1 MLLSEPGRTPYD
13 INFSIFGFPVRVHP
27 LFFLMPLL
35 LGFSIIQVASEVG
48 LNTGVAIV
56 VLVVVFFLSILV
68 HELGHTFAFRM
79 FGIPSRIMLYWMG
92 GLAIPGSNN
101 VWSQSGVQ
109 RLRSNQQ
116 IIVSLAGPFF
126 GFMLAGVLIGTVYL
140 LGGHIRVDWGGMLPS
155 FTPVFQGHAEF
166 VTGTNQALWL
176 FLLVGIWANV
186 FWNILNLMP
195 VFPLDGG
202 QVARELFTQ
211 SDPGNGVRNSLYLSI
226 GVAVAIAVFGFSRS
240 DKFMGFFFAYMA
252 FMSFQTLQM
261 HQGGGFGGGF
271 GGRRPW

>member
-1 MLLSEPGRTPYD
+1 
-13 INFSIFGFPVRVHP
+13 
-27 LFFLMPLL
+27 
-35 LGFSIIQVASEVG
+35 
-48 LNTGVAIV
+48 
-56 VLVVVFFLSILV
+56 
-68 HELGHTFAFRM
+68 
-79 FGIPSRIMLYWMG
+79 MG

-116 IIVSLAGPFF
+116 IIVSLAGPVF
-126 GFMLAGVLIGTVYL
+126 GFMLAGLLIGLVYL
-140 LGGHIRVDWGGMLPS
+140 LGGRVEVIWAGVLPDIIPVLPGGNAGA
-155 FTPVFQGHAEF
+155 F
-166 VTGTNQALWL
+166 TGTNPALWL
-176 FLLVGIWANV
+176 FLMVGIWANV

-226 GVAVAIAVFGFSRS
+226 GFAIAIAVFGFSRD

-261 HQGGGFGGGF
+261 NQGGGF